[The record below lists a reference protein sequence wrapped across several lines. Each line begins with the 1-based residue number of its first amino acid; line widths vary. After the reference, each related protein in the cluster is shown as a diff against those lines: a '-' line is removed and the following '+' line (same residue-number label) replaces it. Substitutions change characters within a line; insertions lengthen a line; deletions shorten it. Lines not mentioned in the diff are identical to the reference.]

1 MNQGARGD
9 PSCQVREEKV
19 ASGQAREQDAA
30 SVHGNTGTL

>member
-19 ASGQAREQDAA
+19 ASGQAREKDEE